1 MIAVLK
7 QVMRELEIY
16 RNNHKVLRRR
26 AEEWR
31 EKFPEDAIK
40 CAIEA
45 EGCYRMTQHLQ
56 RAQSAL
62 IEAVRFKHRNEPGFK
77 IEEELLK

>member
-1 MIAVLK
+1 MITALK

-16 RNNHKVLRRR
+16 RNNHEVFRRR

-31 EKFPEDAIK
+31 EKFPEDAVQ
-40 CAIEA
+40 CLAEA
-45 EGCYRMTQHLQ
+45 TAYYQMMRHLQ

-62 IEAVRFKHRNEPGFK
+62 IAAVYFKHRNEPGFK
-77 IEEELLK
+77 IEEELRK